1 MNRQEELLK
10 MWDKRKKA
18 IVVNGHGVL
27 SDARRFRSVP
37 PGVALMFLT
46 EPGACMNIETG
57 LGVQNKFF
65 TSASKFRNFL
75 KGGRR
80 AGVQYKH
87 VTNILSR
94 THLPG
99 NKYPNMNIQL
109 EPNVTYPTM
118 GFIKKVPTK
127 HSRAV
132 PTFRNTVGPMKPNL
146 HSLSSL
152 IRGRKGI
159 VVVSACR
166 ENPSASR
173 SVFNIPTNVFKT
185 TPRKRHPRGTTY
197 SAIIRAT
204 PVFKAR
210 PGVTWLS
217 MIQPKTGIF
226 KKKSDRTKAF
236 QKLRT
241 AVYGGARK
249 TGSFRNLLRRL
260 KLPADIT
267 VARRREFELLK
278 KHWKKSPT
286 GVTVLRSGKVVPKNV
301 S

>member
-10 MWDKRKKA
+10 MWDKHKRA

-27 SDARRFRSVP
+27 SNARSMRTVP
-37 PGVALMFLT
+37 PGVALMFLA
-46 EPGACMNIETG
+46 EPGTCMNINTG

-65 TSASKFRNFL
+65 TSKEKFLNFL
-75 KGGRR
+75 KGGRGG
-80 AGVQYKH
+80 GVQYKH

-99 NKYPNMNIQL
+99 NKYPNMKIQL
-109 EPNVTYPTM
+109 EPNKTYPTM
-118 GFIKKVPTK
+118 GFIKKIPTR
-127 HSRAV
+127 HSKAV
-132 PTFRNTVGPMKPNL
+132 PTFKETVGPMKPKL
-146 HSLSSL
+146 YVLSKL
-152 IRGRKGI
+152 LQGRKGI

-166 ENPSASR
+166 ENPNTTR
-173 SVFNIPTNVFKT
+173 SVFNIPTNVYKNT
-185 TPRKRHPRGTTY
+185 ARKRQPRWTPY

-204 PVFKAR
+204 PMFKAR

-226 KKKSDRTKAF
+226 KKKTDRTKAF

-241 AVYGGARK
+241 IVYGGEQK
-249 TGSFRNLLRRL
+249 SGTFRSLLSRL
-260 KLPADIT
+260 RLPANIT
-267 VARRREFELLK
+267 QKKEFELLK
-278 KHWKKSPT
+278 RHWKKSPT
-286 GVTVLRSGKVVPKNV
+286 NVTVLRSGKPIGKNV